1 VGAGDTDMSDFEA
14 AIRRQREDADA
25 LLLGRVTFEE
35 LRGYWPLQVDDTTGN
50 AKYLNDVNK
59 YVVTRIL
66 NDPEWDRSILLRGPL
81 IEDVRRLKAEP
92 GRDTVTTGSITVVH
106 ELISAGLVDEYRL
119 FTYTTV
125 LGHGRRLFDR
135 QPRTRDLNLVEA
147 RSFRSGIVLLRYR
160 P

>member
-1 VGAGDTDMSDFEA
+1 
-14 AIRRQREDADA
+14 
-25 LLLGRVTFEE
+25 
-35 LRGYWPLQVDDTTGN
+35 
-50 AKYLNDVNK
+50 VNK

-92 GRDTVTTGSITVVH
+92 GRDIVTTGSITVVH

-119 FTYTTV
+119 FTYPTV